1 MSTEN
6 HWGKVQL
13 STGKIV
19 SRDEV
24 KPVEELRW
32 VCPEPGHSGGFEKEG
47 VCRICETPLIQ
58 EKMMV
63 RWELT

>member
-32 VCPEPGHSGGFEKEG
+32 VCPEPGHSGGFVKEG
-47 VCRICETPLIQ
+47 VCRICETPLVQ

-63 RWELT
+63 RWELK